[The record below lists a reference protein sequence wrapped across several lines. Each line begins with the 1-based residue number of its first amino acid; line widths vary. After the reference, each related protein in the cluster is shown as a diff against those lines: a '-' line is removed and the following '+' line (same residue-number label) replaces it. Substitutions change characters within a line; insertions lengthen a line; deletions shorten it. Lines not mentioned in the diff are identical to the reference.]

1 MEGLSTISNYL
12 QKSQININCNI
23 STEYRQIALQH
34 LYHINK
40 DIIRKQLD
48 RTSHLEL
55 KSYCENITEFP
66 RPKAIKMF
74 YNKYIS
80 IINKRLKKDQIQ
92 NRLILFEINQDLFE
106 RYSSF
111 NKFMDYFLIN
121 KLFND

>member
-23 STEYRQIALQH
+23 STEYRQIALQD

-55 KSYCENITEFP
+55 KTYCENITEFP